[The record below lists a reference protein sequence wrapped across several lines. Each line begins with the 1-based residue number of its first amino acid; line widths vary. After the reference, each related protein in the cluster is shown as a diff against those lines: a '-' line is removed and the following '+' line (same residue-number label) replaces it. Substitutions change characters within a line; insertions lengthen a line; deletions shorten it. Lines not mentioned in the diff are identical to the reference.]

1 MKNQL
6 LHTPEGVRDI
16 YNEECEKKL
25 ELQDRLHKAL
35 KRHGYHS
42 IQTPT
47 FEFFDIF
54 GKEVG
59 TIPSSELY
67 KFFDREGNT
76 LVLRPDITPSI
87 ARSAAKYFMDEDM
100 PIRLSYMGNT
110 FINNHSY
117 QGRLKE
123 STQLGAELIGDDTV
137 DGDAE
142 MIAMAI
148 DALKS
153 SGLKN
158 FQISV
163 GHVEFFRGLMEAAG
177 LSEEQE
183 EVIRELIANKNFFGV
198 EEEISDCSMNQ
209 NLKELFGMLGTIYDN
224 AASFEEAKTYAADY
238 PKVYKAIRRLED
250 LDAVLKVYDVDKYVT
265 YEFGMLSSY
274 HYYTGVIFA
283 GYTYG
288 SGEPIVK
295 GGRYDK
301 LLTYFGKDA
310 ASIGFAIVVDQLM
323 AAISRQKI
331 EITVKHDNQL
341 IVYKPEYRREAV
353 EKAIALRAKDCNVE
367 LIAWAMDKSK
377 ADYEAYALRNQIA
390 ELTFMDGE

>member
-16 YNEECEKKL
+16 YNEECEKKV
-25 ELQDRLHKAL
+25 ELQNRLHDIL
-35 KRHGYHS
+35 KRYGYHE

-54 GKEVG
+54 GKEIG
-59 TIPSSELY
+59 TISSKELY

-123 STQLGAELIGDDTV
+123 CTQLGAELIGDNTV
-137 DGDAE
+137 DADAE
-142 MIAMAI
+142 MISMAI
-148 DALKS
+148 ESLKS
-153 SGLKN
+153 SGLKE

-163 GHVEFFRGLMEAAG
+163 GHVDFFRGLMEAAG
-177 LSEEQE
+177 LNEEE
-183 EVIRELIANKNFFGV
+183 EETIRELIANKNFFGV
-198 EEEISDCSMNQ
+198 EEEISAFSMEQ
-209 NLKELFGMLGTIYDN
+209 NLKNLFGMLGRLYN
-224 AASFEEAKTYAADY
+224 HASDFTEAKTYAADY
-238 PKVYKAIRRLED
+238 PKVYKAIRRLEE
-250 LDAVLKVYDVDKYVT
+250 LDAVLKIYDVDKYVT
-265 YEFGMLSSY
+265 YELGMLSSY

-283 GYTYG
+283 GYTFG

-295 GGRYDK
+295 GGRYDS
-301 LLTYFGKDA
+301 LLPYFGKNA
-310 ASIGFAIVVDQLM
+310 ASIGFAFVVDQLM
-323 AAISRQKI
+323 AAIIRQKI
-331 EITVKHDNQL
+331 DIPVVHNTQL
-341 IVYKPEYRREAV
+341 IVYRKQCQMQ
-353 EKAIALRAKDCNVE
+353 AILTAKNLRDMKCNVE
-367 LIAWAMDKSK
+367 LILWEDGKSK
-377 ADYEAYALRNQIA
+377 EDFESYAVRNQIS
-390 ELTFMDGE
+390 EMTFMDGE

>member
-25 ELQDRLHKAL
+25 ELQDKLHQTL
-35 KRHGYHS
+35 KRYGYHS

-54 GKEVG
+54 GKEIG
-59 TIPSSELY
+59 TIPSKELY

-100 PIRLSYMGNT
+100 PIRLCYMGNT

-123 STQLGAELIGDDTV
+123 CTQLGAELIGDNTV
-137 DGDAE
+137 DADAE
-142 MIAMAI
+142 MISMTI
-148 DALKS
+148 ESLKS
-153 SGLKN
+153 CGLKE

-177 LSEEQE
+177 LDDEQE
-183 EVIRELIANKNFFGV
+183 ENIRELIANKNFFGV
-198 EEEISDCSMNQ
+198 EEEISSYPMSAD
-209 NLKELFGMLGTIYDN
+209 LKALFGMLGTLYNDV
-224 AASFEEAKTYAADY
+224 ADFADAKNYAADY
-238 PKVYKAIRRLED
+238 PRVYKAIRRLEEID
-250 LDAVLKVYDVDKYVT
+250 KVLKIYGVDSYVT
-265 YEFGMLSSY
+265 YELGMLSNY

-301 LLTYFGKDA
+301 LLPYFGKDA
-310 ASIGFAIVVDQLM
+310 ASIGFAFVVDQLM
-323 AAISRQKI
+323 AALSRQKK
-331 EITVKHDNQL
+331 EIPVVHDNLL
-341 IVYKPEYRREAV
+341 IVYKPSNQS
-353 EKAIALRAKDCNVE
+353 KAIQQAQKLRDEQRNVE
-367 LIAWAMDKSK
+367 LVSWDETKGR
-377 ADYEAYALRNQIA
+377 ADYEAYAKRNKIA
-390 ELTFMDGE
+390 KITFMDGE

>member
-137 DGDAE
+137 DADAE

-153 SGLKN
+153 SGLKD

-224 AASFEEAKTYAADY
+224 AASFEDAKTYAADY

-331 EITVKHDNQL
+331 EITVKHNNQL

-353 EKAIALRAKDCNVE
+353 KKAIALRAKDCNVE